1 MKQIA
6 ALVAI
11 MLAAL
16 AAFALI
22 LRIGAALSG
31 HRGGGMAFVVA
42 DNIAPS
48 HRQGVQIRPHTDPYT
63 PVFHPLRH
71 QPLLVLGL
79 GDPKFADS
87 NADSSIRI
95 GRFDVADQTP
105 TISSTVRPRCE
116 HEHSSKIARGRL

>member
-16 AAFALI
+16 AALALI
-22 LRIGAALSG
+22 LRIGATLSG

-48 HRQGVQIRPHTDPYT
+48 HRQGVQIRPHTDPMPPYST
-63 PVFHPLRH
+63 RCATSRFWCSG
-71 QPLLVLGL
+71 LVI
-79 GDPKFADS
+79 PNS
-87 NADSSIRI
+87 RI
-95 GRFDVADQTP
+95 VMR
-105 TISSTVRPRCE
+105 
-116 HEHSSKIARGRL
+116 IARSASGAST